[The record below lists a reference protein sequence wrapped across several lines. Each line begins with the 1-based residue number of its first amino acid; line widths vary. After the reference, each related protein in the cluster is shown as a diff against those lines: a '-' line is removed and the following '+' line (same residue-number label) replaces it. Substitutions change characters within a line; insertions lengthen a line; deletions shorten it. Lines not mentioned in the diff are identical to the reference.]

1 MMFQF
6 LRRTAIVGIVA
17 GISANPLLAAAVP
30 KSAPAIPV
38 VARGYRAPEFPS
50 VSSEIVGITG
60 QPFVGIRL
68 HDAIAMALRKNT
80 DLAIAG
86 ENMKIARY
94 AVVAAK
100 GNFDLRFQVAPS
112 VTHLTEAPTNAFFA
126 GPNFSPIVQN
136 QQKLGGAVSALL
148 PGGQSVSVGLSQ
160 SKTID
165 NTFINAFNPSYA
177 TSLNVALDQPL
188 LRGAGMNPAKEQL
201 QLAVVGSRAAR
212 AQARAQAAATIA
224 SVESTYWQLV
234 AAWRS
239 VAIAQSALREAK
251 LQEGSV
257 DRLVA
262 RGAAAPIER
271 TEAHSQVE
279 SFRATRDSAL
289 QQVAALQNSLKS
301 QILSESND
309 SIWLANLVPTS
320 PARALPKVA
329 TLNALVERALHDRP
343 EIAQSA
349 AASDEAAIALATAKN
364 GVLPKIDLTL
374 GYQSNG
380 FAGIPTNV
388 NPLGSGPVT
397 PVPGY
402 LAGSMAQSYH
412 NLWGGRFPVYNAQIT
427 YSTTFGHRRSH
438 AALETAQAKARI
450 AALQS
455 KGVVNEIVIENRN
468 ALQAYRSALARL
480 AATRAARIAAEA
492 VYQSE
497 VRKYKN
503 GASTTFL
510 VLQRQ
515 VQLER
520 ARGAELQAQTDLN
533 IAVVEIEQASGTI
546 LAKNHVRLDEIGS
559 GVSP

>member
-1 MMFQF
+1 MKHQS
-6 LRRTAIVGIVA
+6 LHRVILAGVA
-17 GISANPLLAAAVP
+17 LTSALGPALALG
-30 KSAPAIPV
+30 APTGSSAIPV
-38 VARGYRAPEFPS
+38 VARGYRAPVLPS
-50 VSSEIVGITG
+50 AASEIVGITA

-68 HDAIAMALRKNT
+68 HDAIAMALRKNP

-86 ENMKIARY
+86 ENVKIARY

-100 GNFDLRFQVAPS
+100 GNFDLRFQIAPS
-112 VTHLTEAPTNAFFA
+112 VAHVTEAPTNAFFA

-136 QQKLGGAVSALL
+136 QQKVAGTLSALL

-165 NTFINAFNPSYA
+165 NTFINAFDPSYA
-177 TSLNVALDQPL
+177 TSLNVGLDQPL
-188 LRGAGMNPAKEQL
+188 LRGAGMNPAREQL
-201 QLAVVGSRAAR
+201 QLAVAGSRAAR
-212 AQARAQAAATIA
+212 AQARAQTAATIA
-224 SVESTYWQLV
+224 AVESTYWQLV
-234 AAWRS
+234 AAWRA
-239 VAIAQSALREAK
+239 VAIAQSALHEAM

-257 DRLVA
+257 NRLVL

-271 TEAHSQVE
+271 TEAQSQVE
-279 SFRATRDSAL
+279 SFRATLDSAL
-289 QQVAALQNSLKS
+289 QQVAGLQNSLKS

-309 SIWLANLVPTS
+309 PIWLANLVPTS

-329 TLNALVERALHDRP
+329 NLNVLVERALRDRP
-343 EIAQSA
+343 EVAQSA
-349 AASDEAAIALATAKN
+349 ATQEEAAIALASAKN

-412 NLWGGRFPVYNAQIT
+412 NLWGGRFPVFNAQIT
-427 YSTTFGHRRSH
+427 YTTTFGHQSSH
-438 AALETAQAKARI
+438 VALATARAKARI

-455 KGVVNEIVIENRN
+455 KSLVDQIVIENRN

-480 AATRAARIAAEA
+480 AATRAARIAAKA
-492 VYQSE
+492 VYDSE

-515 VQLER
+515 VQLEQ

-533 IAVVEIEQASGTI
+533 IAVVEIERASGTI
-546 LAKNHVRLDEIGS
+546 LAENHVKLAALGTGIA
-559 GVSP
+559 P

>member
-1 MMFQF
+1 MKYQS
-6 LRRTAIVGIVA
+6 LRRAASAAIVLTSSLIPA
-17 GISANPLLAAAVP
+17 LTLAAP
-30 KSAPAIPV
+30 SGAPAIPT
-38 VARGYRAPEFPS
+38 VARGYRAPALPATTS
-50 VSSEIVGITG
+50 RILGITE

-68 HDAIAMALRKNT
+68 HDAIAMALRKNP

-86 ENMKIARY
+86 ENVKIARY

-100 GNFDLRFQVAPS
+100 GNFDLRFQIAPS
-112 VTHLTEAPTNAFFA
+112 VTHVTEAPTNAFFA

-136 QQKLGGAVSALL
+136 QQKVAGTLSALL
-148 PGGQSVSVGLSQ
+148 PGGESVSVGLSQ

-165 NTFINAFNPSYA
+165 NTFINAFDPSYV
-177 TSLNVALDQPL
+177 TSLNVGLDQPL
-188 LRGAGMNPAKEQL
+188 LRGAGINPAREQL
-201 QLAVVGSRAAR
+201 QLAVAGSRAAR

-224 SVESTYWQLV
+224 GVESTYWQLV

-239 VAIAQSALREAK
+239 VAIAQSALHEAL

-257 DRLVA
+257 KRLVA
-262 RGAAAPIER
+262 RGAVAPIDR
-271 TEAHSQVE
+271 TEAHAQVE
-279 SFRATRDSAL
+279 SFRATLESTL
-289 QQVAALQNSLKS
+289 QQVAGLQNALKTE
-301 QILSESND
+301 ILSDSND
-309 SIWLANLVPTS
+309 PIWLANLVPTS

-329 TLNALVERALHDRP
+329 RLNALVERALRRRP

-349 AASDEAAIALATAKN
+349 ATQEEAAIVLAGAKN
-364 GVLPKIDLTL
+364 GTLPKIDLTL

-412 NLWGGRFPVYNAQIT
+412 NLWGARFPVFNAQIT
-427 YSTTFGHRRSH
+427 YSTTFGHQRSH
-438 AALETAQAKARI
+438 AALATAEAKARI

-455 KGVVNEIVIENRN
+455 KSLVDQIVIENRN

-480 AATRAARIAAEA
+480 AATRAARIAAKA
-492 VYQSE
+492 VYDSE

-515 VQLER
+515 VQLEQ

-533 IAVVEIEQASGTI
+533 IAVVEIDRASGTI
-546 LAKNHVRLDEIGS
+546 LAKNHVKLAALGS
-559 GVSP
+559 GALP

>member
-1 MMFQF
+1 MKHQS
-6 LRRTAIVGIVA
+6 LRRAALTAIAVA
-17 GISANPLLAAAVP
+17 SSLAPAVSLAASTGA
-30 KSAPAIPV
+30 SAIPV
-38 VARGYRAPEFPS
+38 VARGYRAPAIPAAAS
-50 VSSEIVGITG
+50 TIVGITG

-68 HDAIAMALRKNT
+68 HDAIAMALRKNPY
-80 DLAIAG
+80 LAIAG
-86 ENMKIARY
+86 ENVKIARY

-100 GNFDLRFQVAPS
+100 GNFDLRFQIAPS
-112 VTHLTEAPTNAFFA
+112 VAHVTQAPTNAFFA

-136 QQKLGGAVSALL
+136 QQKVAGTLSALL

-165 NTFINAFNPSYA
+165 NTSINAFDPSYA
-177 TSLNVALDQPL
+177 TSLNVGLDQPL
-188 LRGAGMNPAKEQL
+188 LRGAGMNPAREQL
-201 QLAVVGSRAAR
+201 QLAVAGSRAAR
-212 AQARAQAAATIA
+212 ALARAQAASTIA

-239 VAIAQSALREAK
+239 VAIAQSALREAM

-257 DRLVA
+257 DRLVS

-271 TEAHSQVE
+271 TEAQSQVE
-279 SFRATRDSAL
+279 SFRATLDSAL
-289 QQVAALQNSLKS
+289 QQVAGLQNALKA

-309 SIWLANLVPTS
+309 PIWRANLVPTS
-320 PARALPKVA
+320 PARALPKIA
-329 TLNALVERALHDRP
+329 KLNALVTRALRDRP

-349 AASDEAAIALATAKN
+349 ATQEEAAIALAGAKN

-388 NPLGSGPVT
+388 NPFGAGPAT

-402 LAGSMAQSYH
+402 LAGAMAQSYH
-412 NLWGGRFPVYNAQIT
+412 NLWGGRFPVYSAQIT
-427 YSTTFGHRRSH
+427 YSTTFGHRTSH
-438 AALETAQAKARI
+438 AALATARAKARI
-450 AALQS
+450 AELQS
-455 KGVVNEIVIENRN
+455 KGLVDQIVIENRN

-480 AATRAARIAAEA
+480 SATRAARIAAKA

-515 VQLER
+515 VQLEQ

-533 IAVVEIEQASGTI
+533 IAVVEIERASGTI
-546 LAKNHVRLDEIGS
+546 LTKNHVKLAALGS
-559 GVSP
+559 GVAP

>member
-1 MMFQF
+1 MYQI
-6 LRRTAIVGIVA
+6 LRRTATA
-17 GISANPLLAAAVP
+17 GVAAAILTSPLVASATP
-30 KSAPAIPV
+30 KGAPSIPV
-38 VARGYRAPEFPS
+38 VARGYRAPALP
-50 VSSEIVGITG
+50 VASSKIVGITG
-60 QPFVGIRL
+60 EPFVGIRL
-68 HDAIAMALRKNT
+68 HDAVAMALRKNT
-80 DLAIAG
+80 GLAIAG
-86 ENMKIARY
+86 ENLKIARY

-100 GNFDLRFQVAPS
+100 GNFDLRFQIAPS
-112 VTHLTEAPTNAFFA
+112 DAHLTEAPTNAFFA

-136 QQKLGGAVSALL
+136 QQKVAGSVSALL
-148 PGGQSVSVGLSQ
+148 PEGASVSVGLSQ

-177 TSLNVALDQPL
+177 TSLNVGLDQPL
-188 LRGAGMNPAKEQL
+188 LRGAGLNPAKEQL

-212 AQARAQAAATIA
+212 ALARTQAAATVA

-234 AAWRS
+234 AAWRG
-239 VAIAQSALREAK
+239 VAIAQSALHEAK

-257 DRLVA
+257 NRLVA

-271 TEAHSQVE
+271 TEAQSQVE
-279 SFRATRDSAL
+279 SFRASREAAL
-289 QQVAALQNSLKS
+289 QQVASLQNALKL
-301 QILSESND
+301 QILTNSND
-309 SIWLANLVPTS
+309 PIWRANLVPTS
-320 PARALPKVA
+320 PARALPKVK
-329 TLNALVERALHDRP
+329 TLGALLARALHDRP

-349 AASDEAAIALATAKN
+349 ATQEEAAIALANAKN
-364 GVLPKIDLTL
+364 GVLPKIDLSV

-412 NLWGGRFPVYNAQIT
+412 NLWGGRFPVFNAQVT
-427 YSTTFGHRRSH
+427 YSTTFGHRSSH
-438 AALETAQAKARI
+438 AALETAKAKARI
-450 AALQS
+450 AALQNKS
-455 KGVVNEIVIENRN
+455 VVDQIVIENRN

-480 AATRAARIAAEA
+480 AATRAARIAAQA

-497 VRKYKN
+497 VRKYRN

-515 VQLER
+515 VQLEQ

-533 IAVVEIEQASGTI
+533 IAVVEIDQASGAI
-546 LAKNHVRLDEIGS
+546 LAKNNVKLDALGS

>member
-1 MMFQF
+1 MKHQSLHRAAFGGIA
-6 LRRTAIVGIVA
+6 LTIALGPALALGATTA
-17 GISANPLLAAAVP
+17 S
-30 KSAPAIPV
+30 PAIPV
-38 VARGYRAPEFPS
+38 VARGYRAPVLPS
-50 VSSEIVGITG
+50 AASEIVGITA

-68 HDAIAMALRKNT
+68 HDAIAMALRKNP

-86 ENMKIARY
+86 ENVKIARY

-100 GNFDLRFQVAPS
+100 GNFDLRFQIAPS
-112 VTHLTEAPTNAFFA
+112 VAHVTEAPTNAFFA

-136 QQKLGGAVSALL
+136 QQKVAGTLSALF

-165 NTFINAFNPSYA
+165 NTFINAFDPSYA
-177 TSLNVALDQPL
+177 TSLNVGLDQPL
-188 LRGAGMNPAKEQL
+188 LRGAGMNPAREQL
-201 QLAVVGSRAAR
+201 QLAVAGSRAAR
-212 AQARAQAAATIA
+212 AQARAQTAATIA
-224 SVESTYWQLV
+224 AVESTYWQLV
-234 AAWRS
+234 AAWRA
-239 VAIAQSALREAK
+239 VAIAQSALHEAM

-257 DRLVA
+257 NRLVLH
-262 RGAAAPIER
+262 GAAAPIER
-271 TEAHSQVE
+271 TEAQSQVE
-279 SFRATRDSAL
+279 SFRATLDSAL
-289 QQVAALQNSLKS
+289 QQVAGLQNSLKS

-309 SIWLANLVPTS
+309 PIWLANLVPTS
-320 PARALPKVA
+320 PARALPKVSN
-329 TLNALVERALHDRP
+329 LNVLVERALRDRP

-349 AASDEAAIALATAKN
+349 ATQEEAAIALASAKN

-427 YSTTFGHRRSH
+427 YTTTFGHRSSH
-438 AALETAQAKARI
+438 AALATARAKARI

-455 KGVVNEIVIENRN
+455 KSLVDRIVIENRN

-480 AATRAARIAAEA
+480 AATRAARIAAKA
-492 VYQSE
+492 VYDSE

-515 VQLER
+515 VQLEQ

-533 IAVVEIEQASGTI
+533 VAVVEIERASGTI
-546 LAKNHVRLDEIGS
+546 LAKNHVKLAALGTGIA
-559 GVSP
+559 P

>member
-1 MMFQF
+1 MKHQSLHRAAF
-6 LRRTAIVGIVA
+6 A
-17 GISANPLLAAAVP
+17 GIALTIALGPALALGAP
-30 KSAPAIPV
+30 TGSPAIPV
-38 VARGYRAPEFPS
+38 VARGYRAPVLPS
-50 VSSEIVGITG
+50 AASEIVGITA

-68 HDAIAMALRKNT
+68 HDAIAMALRKNP

-86 ENMKIARY
+86 ENVKIARY

-100 GNFDLRFQVAPS
+100 GNFDLRFQIAPS
-112 VTHLTEAPTNAFFA
+112 VAHVTEAPTNAFFA

-136 QQKLGGAVSALL
+136 RQKVAGTLSALL

-165 NTFINAFNPSYA
+165 NTFINAFNPSYV
-177 TSLNVALDQPL
+177 TSLNVGLDQPL
-188 LRGAGMNPAKEQL
+188 LRGAGMNPAREQL

-212 AQARAQAAATIA
+212 AQARAQTAATIA
-224 SVESTYWQLV
+224 AVESTYWQLV
-234 AAWRS
+234 AAWRA
-239 VAIAQSALREAK
+239 VAIAQSALHEAM

-257 DRLVA
+257 NRLVLQ
-262 RGAAAPIER
+262 GAAAPIER
-271 TEAHSQVE
+271 TEAQSQVE
-279 SFRATRDSAL
+279 SFRATLDSAL
-289 QQVAALQNSLKS
+289 QQVAGLQNSLKS
-301 QILSESND
+301 QILSESSD
-309 SIWLANLVPTS
+309 PIWLANLVPTS

-329 TLNALVERALHDRP
+329 NLNVLVERALRDRP

-349 AASDEAAIALATAKN
+349 ATQEEAAIALASAKN

-427 YSTTFGHRRSH
+427 YTTTFGHRSSH
-438 AALETAQAKARI
+438 AALATARAKARI

-455 KGVVNEIVIENRN
+455 KSLVDRIVIENRN

-480 AATRAARIAAEA
+480 AATRAARIAAKA
-492 VYQSE
+492 VYDSE

-515 VQLER
+515 VQLEQ

-533 IAVVEIEQASGTI
+533 VAVVEIERASGTI
-546 LAKNHVRLDEIGS
+546 LAKNHVKLAALGTGIA
-559 GVSP
+559 P

>member
-1 MMFQF
+1 MKHQSLHRAAF
-6 LRRTAIVGIVA
+6 A
-17 GISANPLLAAAVP
+17 GIALTIALGPALALGAP
-30 KSAPAIPV
+30 TGSPAIPV
-38 VARGYRAPEFPS
+38 VARGYRAPVLPS
-50 VSSEIVGITG
+50 AASEIVGITA

-68 HDAIAMALRKNT
+68 HDAIAMALRKNP

-86 ENMKIARY
+86 ENVKIARY

-100 GNFDLRFQVAPS
+100 GNFDLRFQIAPS
-112 VTHLTEAPTNAFFA
+112 VAHVAEAPTNAFFA

-136 QQKLGGAVSALL
+136 RQKVAGTLSALL

-165 NTFINAFNPSYA
+165 NTFINAFNPSYV
-177 TSLNVALDQPL
+177 TSLNVGLDQPL
-188 LRGAGMNPAKEQL
+188 LRGAGMNPAREQL

-212 AQARAQAAATIA
+212 AQARAQTAATIA
-224 SVESTYWQLV
+224 AVESTYWQLV
-234 AAWRS
+234 AAWRA
-239 VAIAQSALREAK
+239 VAIAQSALHEAM

-257 DRLVA
+257 NRLVLQ
-262 RGAAAPIER
+262 GAAAPIER
-271 TEAHSQVE
+271 TEAQSQVE
-279 SFRATRDSAL
+279 SFRATLDSAL
-289 QQVAALQNSLKS
+289 QQVAGLQNSLKS
-301 QILSESND
+301 QILSESSD
-309 SIWLANLVPTS
+309 PIWLANLVPTS

-329 TLNALVERALHDRP
+329 NLNVLVERALRDRP

-349 AASDEAAIALATAKN
+349 ATQEEAAIALASAKN
-364 GVLPKIDLTL
+364 GGLPKIDLTL

-427 YSTTFGHRRSH
+427 YTTTFGHRSSH
-438 AALETAQAKARI
+438 AALATARAKARI

-455 KGVVNEIVIENRN
+455 KSLVDRIVIENRN

-480 AATRAARIAAEA
+480 AATRAARIAAKA
-492 VYQSE
+492 VYDSE

-515 VQLER
+515 VQLEQ

-533 IAVVEIEQASGTI
+533 VAVVEIERASGTI
-546 LAKNHVRLDEIGS
+546 LAKNHVKLAALGTGIA
-559 GVSP
+559 P

>member
-1 MMFQF
+1 MYQS
-6 LRRTAIVGIVA
+6 LRRAAIVGI
-17 GISANPLLAAAVP
+17 SAAIVTNPLYALAAS

-38 VARGYRAPEFPS
+38 VARGYRAPALPT
-50 VSSEIVGITG
+50 VTSEVVGVTG

-68 HDAIAMALRKNT
+68 HDAIAMALRKNA

-86 ENMKIARY
+86 ENVKIARY

-100 GNFDLRFQVAPS
+100 GNFDLRFQIAPS
-112 VTHLTEAPTNAFFA
+112 VTHLTQAPTNAFFA

-136 QQKLGGAVSALL
+136 QQKVAGAVSALL

-160 SKTID
+160 TKTID
-165 NTFINAFNPSYA
+165 NTFINAFDPSYA
-177 TSLNVALDQPL
+177 TSLNVGLDQPL

-212 AQARAQAAATIA
+212 AQARTEAAATVA
-224 SVESTYWQLV
+224 AVESTYWQLV

-262 RGAAAPIER
+262 RGAAAPIDR
-271 TEAHSQVE
+271 TEAQSQVE
-279 SFRATRDSAL
+279 SFRASRDSAL
-289 QQVAALQNSLKS
+289 QQVSTLQNALKS
-301 QILSESND
+301 QILSESSD
-309 SIWLANLVPTS
+309 PIWLANLVPIS
-320 PARALPKVA
+320 PARTLPKVA
-329 TLNALVERALHDRP
+329 RLKVLVERALHDRP

-349 AASDEAAIALATAKN
+349 ATREEAAIALATAKN
-364 GVLPKIDLTL
+364 GVLPKIDLSL

-412 NLWGGRFPVYNAQIT
+412 NLWGGRFPVYDAQVT

-455 KGVVNEIVIENRN
+455 KNVVDQIVIENRN

-480 AATRAARIAAEA
+480 AATRAARIAARA

-546 LAKNHVRLDEIGS
+546 LAKNHVRVDTLGS
-559 GVSP
+559 GVLP